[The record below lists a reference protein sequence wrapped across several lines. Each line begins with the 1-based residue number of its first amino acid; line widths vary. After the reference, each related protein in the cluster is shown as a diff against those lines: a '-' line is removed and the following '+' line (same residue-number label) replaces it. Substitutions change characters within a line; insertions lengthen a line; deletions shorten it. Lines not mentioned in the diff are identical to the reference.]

1 MIDVPFAYALT
12 VGMVATVN
20 PCGFPMLPAYLSW
33 FVGVDEDARPGL
45 ARVPRALTAGVAVS
59 AGFLAVSGVV
69 GFPIHAGLTELY
81 RVMPWLTIVI
91 GAGLAA
97 LGVALILGHR
107 PGLALPRLDR
117 GGRSR
122 GIGSMTAFGASY
134 AVASL
139 GCTLPLFL
147 AVVAGRPNAA
157 SGALTVVAYGL
168 GFGLVLTTLA
178 LALALA
184 RRPVVARLAAAR
196 RSIDRVA
203 GALLLLAGVYLIW
216 YWVESLSSDPG
227 TTTGTGPLPV
237 VDTWSSELAAR
248 FGSWGSGLALV
259 LAAVVV
265 GAALLAAAG
274 GRRSPRPPV
283 DGDDRPAVPAASR

>member
-1 MIDVPFAYALT
+1 VIDVPFAYALT

-33 FVGVDEDARPGL
+33 FVGVDEDARPGV
-45 ARVPRALTAGVAVS
+45 ARIPRALTAGAGVS
-59 AGFLAVSGVV
+59 VGFLAVAGGVGV
-69 GFPIHAGLTELY
+69 PIHAGLTELY
-81 RVMPWLTIVI
+81 RVMPWLTILI
-91 GAGLAA
+91 GAGLVAM
-97 LGVALILGHR
+97 GVALLAGRR
-107 PGLALPRLDR
+107 PGLSLPRLER

-122 GIGSMTAFGASY
+122 GLGSMAAFGASY

-147 AVVAGRPNAA
+147 SVVAGRPNAA

-168 GFGLVLTTLA
+168 GFGLVLTALA

-184 RRPVVARLAAAR
+184 RGPVVARLAAAR

-203 GALLLLAGVYLIW
+203 GVLLVAAGAYLIW

-227 TTTGTGPLPV
+227 TTTGSGPLPV
-237 VDTWSSELAAR
+237 VDRWSSTLAGR
-248 FGSWGSGLALV
+248 FGTWGSGLALV
-259 LAAVVV
+259 LAGVVA
-265 GAALLAAAG
+265 GAGLLALA
-274 GRRSPRPPV
+274 GRRTSSPSGRRRPS
-283 DGDDRPAVPAASR
+283 AVPAASR

>member
-33 FVGVDEDARPGL
+33 FVGVDDDARPGL
-45 ARVPRALTAGVAVS
+45 ARVPRALTAGAAVSTGFVAV
-59 AGFLAVSGVV
+59 AGTIGVPV
-69 GFPIHAGLTELY
+69 HAGLTSLY

-91 GAGLAA
+91 GASLAA
-97 LGVALILGHR
+97 VGVALLLGHR
-107 PGLALPRLDR
+107 PGLLLPRLDR

-122 GIGSMTAFGASY
+122 GLGSMLAFGASY

-147 AVVAGRPNAA
+147 SVVAGRPNAA
-157 SGALTVVAYGL
+157 SGALTVLAYGA
-168 GFGLVLTTLA
+168 GMGLVLTTLA

-184 RRPVVARLAAAR
+184 REPLVERLSAAR
-196 RSIDRVA
+196 RQVDRVA
-203 GALLLLAGVYLIW
+203 GGLLVLAGAYLVW
-216 YWVESLSSDPG
+216 YWVESLASEPG

-237 VDTWSSELAAR
+237 VDRWSSALAGRLGA
-248 FGSWGSGLALV
+248 WGSGLALV
-259 LAAVVV
+259 LAAVVT
-265 GAALLAAAG
+265 GAALLALA
-274 GRRSPRPPV
+274 GRRPPR
-283 DGDDRPAVPAASR
+283 RPTEEAASAREVVA